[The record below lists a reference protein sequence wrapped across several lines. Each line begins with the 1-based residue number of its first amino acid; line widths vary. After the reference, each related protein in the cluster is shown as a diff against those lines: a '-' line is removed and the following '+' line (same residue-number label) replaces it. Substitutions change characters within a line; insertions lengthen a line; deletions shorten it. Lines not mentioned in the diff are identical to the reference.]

1 MDKKTKKVIAVAAA
15 LTGIVALAA
24 SVAYAT
30 TESLMQIAFDRK
42 EPKHIEKSRKKLAG
56 SDHLR
61 EVFERQAEA
70 ARLLQEE
77 KLEEVEII
85 SSDGIR
91 LIGHLYRSD
100 SPKRVI
106 LAMHGWRSSW
116 DKDFGIIFP
125 FLRQNDCDIL
135 FVEQRAQGQS
145 GGEYIGFG
153 LSERFDCI
161 DWLSWLNQNGF
172 DALPIYLCGIS
183 MGASTVLMATG
194 GELPENVK
202 GVLAD
207 CGFTSPHAIWK
218 HVLEKNLRLPYTG
231 VMASITND
239 MCKKKINLNPN
250 DYSCTEA
257 LKACKVPVLFVHG
270 TDDSFVPVS
279 MTYENYKACAAPKRL
294 FVVPGAEHGMSYILE
309 QELYEQQLRNF
320 WRDYD

>member
-1 MDKKTKKVIAVAAA
+1 MDKKTKKVIAAAAA
-15 LTGIVALAA
+15 LTGIMALAA

-161 DWLSWLNQNGF
+161 DWLDWLNSNGF
-172 DALPIYLCGIS
+172 ENLPIYLCGIS

-257 LKACKVPVLFVHG
+257 LKVCKVPVLFVHG

-279 MTYENYKACAAPKRL
+279 MTYENYKACTAPKRL
-294 FVVPGAEHGMSYILE
+294 FIVPGAEHGMSYILE
-309 QELYEQQLRNF
+309 KELYEQQVRNF
-320 WRDYD
+320 WKDYD